1 MSSTYTLEEALEIR
15 EGGIQFGKNA
25 AYIDI
30 LEMIQNLSSLEYVNK
45 MDKSYEFK
53 SGFLNAVNIIQSKC
67 VKEMKI
73 KWKQT
78 TYY

>member
-1 MSSTYTLEEALEIR
+1 MSDTYTLEEVVDIR

-30 LEMIQNLSSLEYVNK
+30 LEMILNLSSLEYVDR

-53 SGFLNAVNIIQSKC
+53 SGFLNAVNIIQNKC

-73 KWKQT
+73 K
-78 TYY
+78 